1 MRLRRG
7 GASDLGDVCGFT
19 RLGTD
24 LVLEIRNSQ
33 APTPESVALS
43 RDIVCLCLSPS
54 HGVGIP
60 LTESGVRSG
69 EDDPGSPRVQ
79 VMYAELLVLA
89 ARQLGG
95 LLELDLLVRD
105 GGERE
110 RVCEV

>member
-19 RLGTD
+19 RLETD

-69 EDDPGSPRVQ
+69 EDDPGS
-79 VMYAELLVLA
+79 L
-89 ARQLGG
+89 
-95 LLELDLLVRD
+95 
-105 GGERE
+105 RE
-110 RVCEV
+110 

>member
-1 MRLRRG
+1 MMGDRVDHVHLPNAYCRCPMHCTKKCVGGGGRG
-7 GASDLGDVCGFT
+7 GVGLGDVCGCYSDES
-19 RLGTD
+19 D

-69 EDDPGSPRVQ
+69 EDDPGSPR
-79 VMYAELLVLA
+79 E
-89 ARQLGG
+89 
-95 LLELDLLVRD
+95 
-105 GGERE
+105 
-110 RVCEV
+110 